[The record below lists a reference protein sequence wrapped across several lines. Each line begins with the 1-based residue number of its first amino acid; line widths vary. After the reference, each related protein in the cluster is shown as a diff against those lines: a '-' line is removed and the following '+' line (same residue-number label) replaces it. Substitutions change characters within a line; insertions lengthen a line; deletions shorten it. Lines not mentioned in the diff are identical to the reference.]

1 MPPEKPVPAL
11 ANFEKA
17 FRPRSVAV
25 IGASDDATRISGRAL
40 HYLIRAGYRG
50 AIYPVN
56 NRRETVQG
64 LRAYAA
70 LADVP
75 QTPDIALIALPSRLL
90 EGALTECLEQGVGAA
105 VVYAAGFA
113 ETGSDGGALQDRLAA
128 IAAAGDI
135 RLFGPN
141 CLGLLHTDS
150 GFAGTFSSA
159 FDTALPTPGGAAIVS
174 QSGAYGGHLAYLC
187 EKRGIGVGYWV
198 STGNEAGTD
207 VADCIHWLALQ
218 DDVSVILAYAEG
230 VRDGETFRA
239 ALQAAHDHRKPVVF
253 MKVGQSAA
261 GATAAQS
268 HTASLA
274 GTDAVFDAL
283 CRQYGVYRAQTTQE
297 QVDVAYAADRGR
309 FPTGRS
315 LGIITVSG
323 GFGVQLCDA
332 AERGGLDVTPLAES
346 GRAKLRELNPMGSDN
361 NPCDTTAGWLND
373 MSLITKTFDVM
384 YSDGGYDSIIGSFT
398 MLPDSPTY
406 GEEIRKAI
414 GAGTSEFLD
423 RPTALCMEARTEVV
437 RAYERDGF
445 LVFDDSERAVTALS
459 ALAYFAEHFDTPVV
473 RRDRKRTTR
482 APLGSDPLSEH
493 AAQQI
498 LTEAG
503 IPFPASTLVTH
514 PDDVAKAAADLGFP
528 LVMKIVSPDITHK
541 TEIGGVVLAVEDE
554 AQATA
559 AYATVLER
567 VTAAAPSARIEG
579 VLLGVMCPK
588 GVETIVGVTN
598 DPVFGPTVMFGLGG
612 VQAELFRDVAFRVG
626 ELDRDEALKLI
637 REIRGYPLLT
647 GFRGA
652 SAADIHGLA
661 DVLVAASRFAVTH
674 ANGLDSLE
682 LNPVVVLEE
691 GHGVLALDALITVRP
706 DPREH

>member
-105 VVYAAGFA
+105 VVYGAGFA

-459 ALAYFAEHFDTPVV
+459 ALAYFAEHFDTPIV

-493 AAQQI
+493 AAQQL

-528 LVMKIVSPDITHK
+528 LVMKIVSPDIAHK

-567 VTAAAPSARIEG
+567 ATAAAPSARIEG

-598 DPVFGPTVMFGLGG
+598 DPAFGPTVMFGLGG
-612 VQAELFRDVAFRVG
+612 MQAELFRDVAFRVG
-626 ELDRDEALKLI
+626 ELDHAEAVNLI
-637 REIRGYPLLT
+637 REIKGYPLLT

-652 SAADIHGLA
+652 APADVDALA
-661 DVLVAASRFAVTH
+661 DLLVAVSRFAVTH
-674 ANGLDSLE
+674 ADQLDSLD
-682 LNPVVVLEE
+682 LNPVLVLEE
-691 GHGVLALDALITVRP
+691 GRGALALDALITVRTTS
-706 DPREH
+706 

>member
-1 MPPEKPVPAL
+1 MTPANNVPAL

-50 AIYPVN
+50 EIYPVN
-56 NRRETVQG
+56 HRRATVQG
-64 LRAYAA
+64 LRAYPT

-75 QTPDIALIALPSRLL
+75 RTPDIALIALPSRLL
-90 EGALTECLEQGVGAA
+90 EDALTDCVEHGVGAA

-128 IAAAGDI
+128 IAAAGNI

-150 GFAGTFSSA
+150 GFTGTFSSA
-159 FDTALPTPGGAAIVS
+159 FDKALPTPGGAAIVS

-230 VRDGETFRA
+230 IRDGDSFRA
-239 ALQAAHDHRKPVVF
+239 ALRAAHDHRKPVVF

-274 GTDAVFDAL
+274 GADAVFDGL
-283 CRQYGVYRAQTTQE
+283 CAQYGVYRAQTTQE
-297 QVDVAYAADRGR
+297 QVDVAYAAVRGR
-309 FPTGRS
+309 FPSGRS

-332 AERGGLDVTPLAES
+332 AERGVLEVTPLAES
-346 GRAKLRELNPMGSDN
+346 GRAKLRALNPMGSDD

-398 MLPDSPTY
+398 MLPDSLTY
-406 GEEIRKAI
+406 GAEIRTAI
-414 GAGTSEFLD
+414 GAGTREFLD
-423 RPTALCMEARTEVV
+423 RPTALCMEARPEVV
-437 RAYERDGF
+437 RAYESDGF
-445 LVFDDSERAVTALS
+445 LVFDDSERAVTALA
-459 ALAYFAEHFDTPVV
+459 ALAYFVEHFDTPIASH
-473 RRDRKRTTR
+473 RKRTTR
-482 APLGSDPLSEH
+482 VDLGGEPLSEH

-498 LTEAG
+498 LADAG
-503 IPFPASTLVTH
+503 IPFPASTVVTH

-528 LVMKIVSPDITHK
+528 LVMKIVSPDIAHK
-541 TEIGGVVLAVEDE
+541 TEIGGVILDVEDE
-554 AQATA
+554 AQASA
-559 AYATVLER
+559 AYLTLLER
-567 VTAAAPSARIEG
+567 ANAAVPGARIEG

-598 DPVFGPTVMFGLGG
+598 DPAFGPTVMFGLGG
-612 VQAELFRDVAFRVG
+612 MQAELFRDVAFRVG
-626 ELDRDEALKLI
+626 ELDHAEAVNLI
-637 REIRGYPLLT
+637 REIKGYPLLT

-652 SAADIHGLA
+652 APADVDALA
-661 DVLVAASRFAVTH
+661 DLLVAVSRFAVTH
-674 ANGLDSLE
+674 ADQLDSLD
-682 LNPVVVLEE
+682 LNPVLILEE
-691 GHGVLALDALITVRP
+691 GRGALALDALITVRTTS
-706 DPREH
+706 

>member
-1 MPPEKPVPAL
+1 MPPESPVFAL
-11 ANFEKA
+11 TNFEKA
-17 FRPRSVAV
+17 FRPTSVAV

-64 LRAYAA
+64 LRAYPS

-75 QTPDIALIALPSRLL
+75 ETPDIALIALPSRLL
-90 EGALTECLEQGVGAA
+90 EGALTDCAEHGVGAA
-105 VVYAAGFA
+105 IIYAAGFA
-113 ETGSDGGALQDRLAA
+113 ETGSDGGALQDLLAA
-128 IAAAGDI
+128 IAAAGNI

-159 FDTALPTPGGAAIVS
+159 FDKALPTPGGAAIVS

-187 EKRGIGVGYWV
+187 EKRGIGVGYWA

-230 VRDGETFRA
+230 IRDGDTFRA

-274 GTDAVFDAL
+274 GADAVFDGL
-283 CRQYGVYRAQTTQE
+283 CAQYGVYRARTTQE
-297 QVDVAYAADRGR
+297 QVDVAYAAARGR
-309 FPTGRS
+309 FPKGRN

-332 AERGGLDVTPLAES
+332 AERGGLDVTPLAEP
-346 GRAKLRELNPMGSDN
+346 GRAKLRALNPMGSDN

-384 YSDGGYDSIIGSFT
+384 YSDGGYDSIVGSFT

-414 GAGTSEFLD
+414 GAGTREFLD
-423 RPTALCMEARTEVV
+423 RPTALCMEARPEVV
-437 RAYERDGF
+437 RAYESDGF
-445 LVFDDSERAVTALS
+445 LVFDDSERAVTALG
-459 ALAYFAEHFDTPVV
+459 ALAYFAEHFDTPIA
-473 RRDRKRTTR
+473 RRHRTRTAR
-482 APLGSDPLSEH
+482 YDLGSDPLSEH

-498 LTEAG
+498 LADAG
-503 IPFPASTLVTH
+503 IPFPRSTVVTH
-514 PDDVAKAAADLGFP
+514 PDDVAKAAADIGFP
-528 LVMKIVSPDITHK
+528 LVMKIVSPDIAHK
-541 TEIGGVVLAVEDE
+541 TEIGGVILDVENE
-554 AQATA
+554 AQAAA
-559 AYATVLER
+559 AYSTLLER
-567 VTAAAPSARIEG
+567 ADAAVPGARIEG
-579 VLLGVMCPK
+579 VFVGVMCPK

-612 VQAELFRDVAFRVG
+612 VHAELFRDIAFRVG
-626 ELDRDEALKLI
+626 ELDHAEAVNLV
-637 REIRGYPLLT
+637 REIKGHPLLA

-652 SAADIHGLA
+652 APS
-661 DVLVAASRFAVTH
+661 DVDALGDLLVAVSRFAVTH
-674 ANGLDSLE
+674 ADQLDSLD
-682 LNPVVVLEE
+682 LNPVLVLEE
-691 GHGVLALDALITVRP
+691 GRGALALDALITVRTAP
-706 DPREH
+706 

>member
-1 MPPEKPVPAL
+1 MSGVQTCAL
-11 ANFEKA
+11 PIF
-17 FRPRSVAV
+17 
-25 IGASDDATRISGRAL
+25 
-40 HYLIRAGYRG
+40 
-50 AIYPVN
+50 
-56 NRRETVQG
+56 
-64 LRAYAA
+64 
-70 LADVP
+70 
-75 QTPDIALIALPSRLL
+75 ALIARPSRLL

-346 GRAKLRELNPMGSDN
+346 GRAKLRALNPMGSDD

-384 YSDGGYDSIIGSFT
+384 YFDGGYDSIIGSFT
-398 MLPDSPTY
+398 MLPDSLTY
-406 GEEIRKAI
+406 GAEIRTAI
-414 GAGTSEFLD
+414 GAGTREFLD
-423 RPTALCMEARTEVV
+423 RPTALCMEARPEVV
-437 RAYERDGF
+437 RAYESDGF
-445 LVFDDSERAVTALS
+445 LVFDDSERAVTALA
-459 ALAYFAEHFDTPVV
+459 ALAYFVEHFDTPIASH
-473 RRDRKRTTR
+473 RKRTTR
-482 APLGSDPLSEH
+482 VDLGGEPLSEH

-498 LTEAG
+498 LADAG
-503 IPFPASTLVTH
+503 IPFPASTVVTH

-528 LVMKIVSPDITHK
+528 LVMKIVSPDIAHK
-541 TEIGGVVLAVEDE
+541 TEIGGVILDVEDE
-554 AQATA
+554 AQASA
-559 AYATVLER
+559 AYLTLLER
-567 VTAAAPSARIEG
+567 ANAAVPGARIEG

-637 REIRGYPLLT
+637 REIGGYPLLT